1 MAKELTVS
9 ASLNFV
15 KSAISAALAKSG
27 LQVDVSGST
36 FAEGAATVTT
46 SVTAIPLGSVG
57 TPGYLLALNLDATN
71 YVTIYDSAAGNACVK
86 LKPGEVCVFR
96 CATSAPAWKANVA
109 SCSVLYL
116 VIAD

>member
-9 ASLNFV
+9 ASLSFV
-15 KSAISAALAKSG
+15 KSAISAALAKTG
-27 LQVDVSGST
+27 VQFDVSGST

-46 SVTAIPLGSVG
+46 SPTAIPLGSVA
-57 TPGYLLALNLDATN
+57 TPGYLLAMNLDGTN
-71 YVTIYDSAAGNACVK
+71 YVQILDSAAGNACVK
-86 LKPGEVCVFR
+86 LKAGEVCVFR

-116 VIAD
+116 VISD